1 MAERL
6 RAPSPMEAAAK
17 TRGNAKALR
26 SSRSDVIRRGRE
38 RGRLCLVTF
47 RLLCSAPERCSKRLR
62 SQLSRIALSSS
73 SDPTRPP
80 LIARHR
86 VGGAGEEAAE
96 TFQLPPAKKI
106 KKTEQNSLSWRR
118 ENWRLSLPDKRC
130 HQLQIVAVSGSQPCA
145 NR

>member
-47 RLLCSAPERCSKRLR
+47 RLLCSAPERCSKRLC

-80 LIARHR
+80 
-86 VGGAGEEAAE
+86 AGEEAAE

-106 KKTEQNSLSWRR
+106 KKRRAELQSLCSWRR